1 MTRCLFKL
9 LRNKVNRERNSCR
22 KVYYQNKVHDLKK
35 IKPHKSWQEINNG
48 NCTEWSA
55 IWCEIKRVITKL
67 HKFDFT
73 PKLHD
78 TKCNFHFIIFILKSE
93 TLFVNLEEPDAFL
106 FKNVHTFASS
116 FTSRSLATVGK
127 KICDSIGLI
136 RVKNSKNV
144 NIMKGFIEIKEQHK

>member
-1 MTRCLFKL
+1 MRFKHAIM
-9 LRNKVNRERNSCR
+9 RFKHAIMDFKYVIMRF
-22 KVYYQNKVHDLKK
+22 KYVIY
-35 IKPHKSWQEINNG
+35 NG

-55 IWCEIKRVITKL
+55 IWCEIKRVITKIARPRSGSAICK

-78 TKCNFHFIIFILKSE
+78 MKCNFHFIIFILKSE

-116 FTSRSLATVGK
+116 FTSRSLATVAK
-127 KICDSIGLI
+127 
-136 RVKNSKNV
+136 
-144 NIMKGFIEIKEQHK
+144 